1 MKQIDEM
8 ILLHFVAAIERID
21 DKGEWDI
28 IEGIYFIEFA
38 VL

>member
-8 ILLHFVAAIERID
+8 ILLHFVAAIEGID
-21 DKGEWDI
+21 DKGEWDV
-28 IEGIYFIEFA
+28 IEGVDLIEFA